1 MVTSTVEDYIKQI
14 YLEQIESADGPVS
27 MGRVAN
33 SLGVVPGTATT
44 MVKSLAD
51 SELLNYEPRVGVRL
65 TEAGEELALQ
75 MLRRHRLIE
84 LFLVEKLGLDWSEIH
99 EEAEK
104 LEHAISDRVLEKIDA
119 LLGHPKVDPHGD
131 PIPTESGNLNKEQ
144 LKNLC
149 NCELNQPLHIARITD
164 QSPVF
169 LQFINKSG
177 LMPGVKLTVQEREPA
192 AYAITLQFANGK
204 SLIVGSPAGEKIL
217 VE

>member
-1 MVTSTVEDYIKQI
+1 MATSTVEDYIKKI
-14 YLEQIESADGPVS
+14 YLEQIESAEGPVS

-51 SELLNYEPRVGVRL
+51 SALVNYEPRVGVRL

-84 LFLVEKLGLDWSEIH
+84 LFLVETLGLDWSEIH

-104 LEHAISDRVLEKIDA
+104 LEHAISDRVLEQIDT

-131 PIPTESGNLNKEQ
+131 PIPTESGNLSNEL

-149 NCELNQPLHIARITD
+149 NCELNQSLHIARITD
-164 QSPVF
+164 QSPGF

-192 AYAITLQFANGK
+192 ADAITLHLSDGK
-204 SLIVGSPAGEKIL
+204 SLIVGTPAGEKIL

>member
-14 YLEQIESADGPVS
+14 YLEQIESSDGSVP

-44 MVKSLAD
+44 MMKSLAD
-51 SELLNYEPRVGVRL
+51 SELVDYEPRVGVRL

-84 LFLVEKLGLDWSEIH
+84 LFLVETLGLDWSEIH

-104 LEHAISDRVLEKIDA
+104 LEHAISDRVLEQIDA

-131 PIPTESGNLNKEQ
+131 PIPTESGNLSNEQ
-144 LKNLC
+144 LNNLC
-149 NCELNQPLHIARITD
+149 NCELNKPLHIARITD
-164 QSPVF
+164 QSSAF

-177 LMPGVKLTVQEREPA
+177 LKPGVKLSVREREPA
-192 AYAITLQFANGK
+192 AEAISIHLSDGK
-204 SLIVGSPAGEKIL
+204 SLIVGTPAGEKIL

>member
-1 MVTSTVEDYIKQI
+1 MATSTVEDYIKQI
-14 YLEQIESADGPVS
+14 YLEQIESADGPVT
-27 MGRVAN
+27 MGRVAI

-51 SELLNYEPRVGVRL
+51 SELVNYEPRVGVRL

-84 LFLVEKLGLDWSEIH
+84 LFLVETLGLDWSEIH

-104 LEHAISDRVLEKIDA
+104 LEHAISDRVLEQIDA

-131 PIPTESGNLNKEQ
+131 PIPSESGNLSNE
-144 LKNLC
+144 LLMNLC
-149 NCELNQPLHIARITD
+149 NCTLNQPLHIARITD
-164 QSPVF
+164 QSSEF

-177 LMPGVKLTVQEREPA
+177 LKPGVKLTVSEREPA
-192 AYAITLQFANGK
+192 ADAITLHLSNGK
-204 SLIVGSPAGEKIL
+204 SLIVGTLAGEKIL

>member
-1 MVTSTVEDYIKQI
+1 MATSTVEDYIKQI
-14 YLEQIESADGPVS
+14 YLEQIESADGPVT
-27 MGRVAN
+27 MGQVAN

-51 SELLNYEPRVGVRL
+51 SELVDYEPRVGVRL

-84 LFLVEKLGLDWSEIH
+84 LFLVETLGLDWSEIH

-104 LEHAISDRVLEKIDA
+104 LEHAISDRVLEQIDA

-131 PIPTESGNLNKEQ
+131 PIPSESGNLSNE
-144 LKNLC
+144 LLMNLC
-149 NCELNQPLHIARITD
+149 NCTLNQPLHIARITD
-164 QSPVF
+164 QSSEF
-169 LQFINKSG
+169 LKFINKSG
-177 LMPGVKLTVQEREPA
+177 LKPGVKLTVSEREPA
-192 AYAITLQFANGK
+192 ADAITLHLSNGK
-204 SLIVGSPAGEKIL
+204 SLIVGTLAGEKIL